1 MSDLKADLASL
12 RLNEAPETSRKGLWI
27 LLGVII
33 LALGG
38 GALAW
43 RSVKAAVEV
52 ATVTPSVERTS
63 SAPAGTPVLTA
74 SGYIVAR
81 REAIVSSKIQ
91 GRLLELRV
99 EEGSQVREGEIIA
112 RLESNDFVANVAR
125 AQAQIQQATASQSS
139 ADASIQR
146 AEADVAEARRQ
157 LGVSERLIAD
167 KLVPRDQLDANKSRM
182 TLAEAALAQTRAERQ
197 RTIASVGAGRG
208 RPHLLAAQLA
218 NTVIRAPFA
227 GTVVRKMAEVGE
239 SVAPIPPGVNIST
252 ASGAIVALAD
262 LATLE
267 MEADVNEANVAK
279 LSEGQPAEITVE
291 AFPDRK
297 YKAVLRQVIPTA
309 DRTKATVLTKVT
321 LIDKDKDLKPE
332 MSAKVTFLEPQRAE
346 APVAVDAVP
355 AKPVILVP
363 QSAVVNRDGPKVF
376 EVVGDRVQMRTIATG
391 AIRGD
396 RVIVT
401 DGLAGSETLVDKPA
415 ETLKDGAAVK
425 TKRSGSRVHG
435 FTGSRFTG
443 SSGSS
448 GSSGASCHRAVAP
461 S

>member
-1 MSDLKADLASL
+1 MSDLKTDLASL

-27 LLGVII
+27 LLGVAI
-33 LALGG
+33 LAVGG

-43 RSVKAAVEV
+43 RSSTAAVEV
-52 ATVTPSVERTS
+52 TTVTPSVERTS
-63 SAPAGTPVLTA
+63 SAPAGTPILTA

-99 EEGSQVREGEIIA
+99 EEGSEVHNGEVIA
-112 RLESNDFVANVAR
+112 RLESSDFVASVAR
-125 AQAQIQQATASQSS
+125 AQAQIQQATASRSS

-157 LGVSERLIAD
+157 LGVAERLIAD
-167 KLVPRDQLDANKSRM
+167 KLVPRDQLDATRSRV
-182 TLAEAALAQTRAERQ
+182 TLAEAALAQARAERE
-197 RTIASVGAGRG
+197 RTTASIAQAEADLTYS
-208 RPHLLAAQLA
+208 HAQLA

-279 LSEGQPAEITVE
+279 LTEGQPAEITVE

-346 APVAVDAVP
+346 APVAVDAAP
-355 AKPVILVP
+355 SKPVILVP
-363 QSAVVNRDGPKVF
+363 QSAVVNRDGSKVF
-376 EVVGDRVQMRTIATG
+376 EIVDGRAQMRAVTTG

-401 DGLAGSETLVDKPA
+401 DGLAGSETLVDTPA
-415 ETLKDGAAVK
+415 ETLKDGDAVK
-425 TKRSGSRVHG
+425 MK
-435 FTGSRFTG
+435 
-443 SSGSS
+443 
-448 GSSGASCHRAVAP
+448 
-461 S
+461 

>member
-12 RLNEAPETSRKGLWI
+12 RLNEAPEASRKGLWI

-43 RSVKAAVEV
+43 RSANAAVEV
-52 ATVTPSVERTS
+52 ATVSPSVERSS

-91 GRLLELRV
+91 GRLSELRV
-99 EEGSQVREGEIIA
+99 EEGSEVRDGEVIA
-112 RLESNDFVANVAR
+112 RLESSDFVASVAR
-125 AQAQIQQATASQSS
+125 AQAQVQQATASQSS

-167 KLVPRDQLDANKSRM
+167 KLVPVDQLDANKSRVK
-182 TLAEAALAQTRAERQ
+182 LAEAALSQARAERE
-197 RTIASVGAGRG
+197 RTIASGAQAQADLTYAG
-208 RPHLLAAQLA
+208 AQLQ

-227 GTVVRKMAEVGE
+227 GTVVRKMAEIGE

-279 LSEGQPAEITVE
+279 LTEGQPAEITVE

-415 ETLKDGAAVK
+415 ETLKDGDAVK
-425 TKRSGSRVHG
+425 KK
-435 FTGSRFTG
+435 
-443 SSGSS
+443 
-448 GSSGASCHRAVAP
+448 
-461 S
+461 

>member
-1 MSDLKADLASL
+1 MSDLKADLESL
-12 RLNEAPETSRKGLWI
+12 RRSEAPESSRKGLWI
-27 LLGVII
+27 LLGVVI

-43 RSVKAAVEV
+43 RNVNAAVEV

-63 SAPAGTPVLTA
+63 SAPVGTPVLTA

-99 EEGSQVREGEIIA
+99 EEGSQVREGEVIA

-125 AQAQIQQATASQSS
+125 AEAQIQQATATQSS

-146 AEADVAEARRQ
+146 AEADLAEARRQ

-167 KLVPRDQLDANKSRM
+167 RLVPRDQLDANKSRV
-182 TLAEAALAQTRAERQ
+182 TLAEAALSQARAERE
-197 RTIASVGAGRG
+197 RTIASAAQARAD
-208 RPHLLAAQLA
+208 LTYSQAQLA

-279 LSEGQPAEITVE
+279 LVEGQPAEITVE

-346 APVAVDAVP
+346 APVAVDAAP
-355 AKPVILVP
+355 SKPVILVP
-363 QSAVVNRDGPKVF
+363 QSAVVNRDGSKVF
-376 EVVGDRVQMRTIATG
+376 EIVDDRARMRSVTTG

-401 DGLAGSETLVDKPA
+401 DGLAGSETLLDKPA
-415 ETLKDGAAVK
+415 ETLKDGDAVK
-425 TKRSGSRVHG
+425 KK
-435 FTGSRFTG
+435 
-443 SSGSS
+443 
-448 GSSGASCHRAVAP
+448 
-461 S
+461 